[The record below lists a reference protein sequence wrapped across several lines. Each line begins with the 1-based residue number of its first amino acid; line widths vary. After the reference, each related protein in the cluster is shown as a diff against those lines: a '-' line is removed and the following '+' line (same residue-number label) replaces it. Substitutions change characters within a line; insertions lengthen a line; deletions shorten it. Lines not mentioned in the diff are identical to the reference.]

1 MTEVRPETRLAVE
14 QLVTELLW
22 RLDNGHADR
31 MWELYAEDAVS
42 EGPMG
47 TMNGA
52 SAIKAWGEKRAQTP
66 AGKNRHFIGGIR
78 LSWEDGELHGCVQ
91 YMTFRESMENPLIP
105 ASVGEF
111 HEVYTEVD
119 GQWKIA
125 RRRVVPLF
133 GGANAAAHAKSIGQE
148 GAR

>member
-1 MTEVRPETRLAVE
+1 MNAVQPETRLAIE

-31 MWELYAEDAVS
+31 MWELYTEDAVS

-52 SAIKAWGEKRAQTP
+52 NAIKAWGAKRVKQT

-78 LSWEDGELHGCVQ
+78 LAWEDGELRGCVQ
-91 YMTFRESMENPLIP
+91 YVTFRESMENPLIP
-105 ASVGEF
+105 ASMGEF
-111 HEVYTEVD
+111 HETYRLEGD
-119 GQWKIA
+119 EWKIV

-133 GGANAAAHAKSIGQE
+133 GGANAAAHAKTVNKGSNE
-148 GAR
+148 

>member
-1 MTEVRPETRLAVE
+1 MTDVCLKTRLAIE

-22 RLDNGHADR
+22 RLDNGQADR
-31 MWELYAEDAVS
+31 MWELYAEDAIS

-47 TMNGA
+47 TMTGSN
-52 SAIKAWGEKRAQTP
+52 AIKAWGEKRVKTP

-78 LSWEDGELHGCVQ
+78 LSWVDGQLHGCVQ
-91 YMTFRESMENPLIP
+91 YMTFRESMENPLVP

-111 HEVYTEVD
+111 HEVYTQVD

-125 RRRVVPLF
+125 RRKVVPLF
-133 GGANAAAHAKSIGQE
+133 GGANAAAHAKSINTQE
-148 GAR
+148 PQ